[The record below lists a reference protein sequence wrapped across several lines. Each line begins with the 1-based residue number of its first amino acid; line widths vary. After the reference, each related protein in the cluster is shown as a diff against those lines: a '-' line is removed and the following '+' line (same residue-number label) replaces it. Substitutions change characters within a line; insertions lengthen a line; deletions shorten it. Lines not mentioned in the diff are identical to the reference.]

1 MKQKMK
7 IGNFEAACLLLNMIT
22 SKIILDFPRTVAED
36 AGTAGWLMTLLVSA
50 TVIVL
55 FSVLSRLYRKFAGQN
70 ILDVGENALGNV
82 GRMLAGFLFLLQFL
96 LIIPIILREF
106 AEDIKVI
113 SLASTPVSV
122 VILIFCA
129 GMIVGAWL
137 GLETLARIHA
147 LTVPILAG
155 AFILILLLN
164 VQNFD
169 ISRLAPWLGLG
180 GDVVFRKGILNLSI
194 YSEFIVLF
202 FMLPFL
208 NKKNDF
214 GGIGRYSLVFSGIF
228 LVLTSLCYALVYQYP
243 ATTELFLPMYQM
255 AREISLGRFFTRI
268 ESAFIVI
275 WASSAFLYL
284 SSGLYFITWLF
295 KEAFGLKFQK
305 PLIVPFAILVFTI
318 SMIPENLYSVL
329 QFEMEFYRSWS
340 WILTFL
346 FPLLLLTIASMRARS
361 KKRKEARES

>member
-1 MKQKMK
+1 MNRKMK
-7 IGNFEAACLLLNMIT
+7 IGNFEAACLLLNMIS
-22 SKIILDFPRTVAED
+22 SKIILDFPRTVSED
-36 AGTAGWLMTLLVSA
+36 AGTAGWLMTLVVSA
-50 TVIVL
+50 VVIAL
-55 FSVLSRLYRKFAGQN
+55 FSVLSGLYRKFAGRDL
-70 ILDVGENALGNV
+70 LDVGESALGSV
-82 GRMLAGFLFLLQFL
+82 GRILTGLLFMLQFL

-113 SLASTPVSV
+113 SLASTPISMI
-122 VILIFCA
+122 ILIFCA

-137 GLETLARIHA
+137 GLETLARIHV

-155 AFILILLLN
+155 AFVLILLLN

-180 GDVVFRKGILNLSI
+180 GDVILRKGIVNLSI

-202 FMLPFL
+202 FMLPYL
-208 NKKNDF
+208 NNKKDF
-214 GGIGRYSLVFSGIF
+214 SGIGRYSLVFSGLF
-228 LVLTSLCYALVYQYP
+228 LVLTSLCYALFYQYP
-243 ATTELFLPMYQM
+243 ETTELFLPMYQM
-255 AREISLGRFFTRI
+255 AREINLGRFFTRI

-295 KEAFGLKFQK
+295 REAFGLKYQK
-305 PLIVPFAILVFTI
+305 PLILPFAILVFTI
-318 SMIPENLYSVL
+318 SMVPENLYSTL

-346 FPLLLLTIASMRARS
+346 FPLLLVIIASLRVRS
-361 KKRKEARES
+361 RKRKEAAES